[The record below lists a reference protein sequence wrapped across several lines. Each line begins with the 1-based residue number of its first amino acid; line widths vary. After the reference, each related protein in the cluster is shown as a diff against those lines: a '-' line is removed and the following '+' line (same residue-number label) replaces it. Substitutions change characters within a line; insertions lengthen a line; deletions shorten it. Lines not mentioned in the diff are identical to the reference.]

1 MTALDVPDMEL
12 GVALKELED
21 HAATGC
27 TTPDGSPLTNCDD
40 GRQYLPAKEIKTRE
54 AVFQPRTLKGQI
66 GEERAVMGEIREAIK
81 RNGVVEMDRVVV
93 WWSGKAFFCVDGH
106 HRLAVVRKLNSE
118 KRLRARAIDT
128 RRKAV
133 ANQLL
138 VPVEV
143 LTGTLSEAME
153 WSTRENGKARIMLKK
168 SDKSNWAW
176 KVAVLHW
183 GGIIEGRFTMAQRCK
198 SLHVSVRT
206 LHDMKAVYRK
216 IDDMRSQQSEQA
228 IIDLADMGWARAKAL
243 SEGRD
248 LADEWTDEKH
258 EAEVQKTVDKLIS
271 ALGVNSFRTSRAAVT
286 GEAILR
292 VSERFLELA
301 MGSLEVEMAVK
312 EAAGL
317 EEALDPD
324 DAETEPDY

>member
-1 MTALDVPDMEL
+1 
-12 GVALKELED
+12 
-21 HAATGC
+21 
-27 TTPDGSPLTNCDD
+27 
-40 GRQYLPAKEIKTRE
+40 
-54 AVFQPRTLKGQI
+54 
-66 GEERAVMGEIREAIK
+66 
-81 RNGVVEMDRVVV
+81 
-93 WWSGKAFFCVDGH
+93 
-106 HRLAVVRKLNSE
+106 
-118 KRLRARAIDT
+118 
-128 RRKAV
+128 
-133 ANQLL
+133 
-138 VPVEV
+138 
-143 LTGTLSEAME
+143 
-153 WSTRENGKARIMLKK
+153 
-168 SDKSNWAW
+168 
-176 KVAVLHW
+176 
-183 GGIIEGRFTMAQRCK
+183 
-198 SLHVSVRT
+198 
-206 LHDMKAVYRK
+206 MKAVYRK